1 MSDSYTYLE
10 FPLHKNYI
18 AFELS
23 DDDKSNLMFSIEGG
37 IQAVKTQAIKPY
49 LDDQEIKNIRLGYA
63 KRPKT
68 MKVDSMDG
76 LLKLL
81 ALYSEE

>member
-10 FPLHKNYI
+10 FPLHKNYV

-23 DDDKSNLMFSIEGG
+23 EDDKASLMFSIEGG
-37 IQAVKTQAIKPY
+37 IQAVKTKVIKPY

-68 MKVDSMDG
+68 MKVDSMEG